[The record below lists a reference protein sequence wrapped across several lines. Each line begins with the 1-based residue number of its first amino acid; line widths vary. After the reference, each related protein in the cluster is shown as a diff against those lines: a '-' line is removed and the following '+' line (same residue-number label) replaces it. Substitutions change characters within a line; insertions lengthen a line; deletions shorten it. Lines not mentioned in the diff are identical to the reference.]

1 MEAVGFGQRISH
13 RMLAAII
20 IFVSVLL
27 VKGITRKQMLKL
39 DTGLVSVLCVL
50 AGAWLRL
57 SKGSFP

>member
-1 MEAVGFGQRISH
+1 METVGFGQHVSH
-13 RMLAAII
+13 RVLAAII

-27 VKGITRKQMLKL
+27 VKEITRKQMLEL

-50 AGAWLRL
+50 AGARLRL